1 MFGHDNVSRVFK
13 ENYVFN
19 YNARFTTVPLKALL
33 DQVELAFY
41 VYFLVNWLFSI
52 VGYLL
57 AHFYCRETYMNY
69 KNVKHF

>member
-1 MFGHDNVSRVFK
+1 MFGHDNVSKVSK

-33 DQVELAFY
+33 DQVELAIYVFY
-41 VYFLVNWLFSI
+41 LVNWLFSI

-57 AHFYCRETYMNY
+57 VHFYFRKTYINY
-69 KNVKHF
+69 QNVKHF